1 MVGIDK
7 PIRVMVVDD
16 HKQIRDSLKLFLS
29 SFDDLEYV
37 GEAEDGL
44 EALAI
49 CGSVKPHVI
58 LMDVLMPK
66 MNGVDAT
73 RMIRSKFPKI
83 KIIALTSFNDEGLIS
98 TILSAGATGGLLKN
112 APIEAI
118 ANAIRSAFFGT
129 QILLKTYYQP
139 KQRPLNNNS
148 GKKKENSYFL
158 RIYTVEVNT

>member
-29 SFDDLEYV
+29 TFDDLEYV

-44 EALAI
+44 EALAV

-66 MNGVDAT
+66 MNGLDAT
-73 RMIRSKFPKI
+73 RMIRSKFPKV

-148 GKKKENSYFL
+148 GKKK
-158 RIYTVEVNT
+158 RIVTF